1 MTQYARPDSDV
12 SRNSEWTNS
21 SSGTTDLYSFIDE
34 DTADDTD
41 YIKFNS
47 SWSENTSSVRFS
59 LSDISEPADLSTVK
73 VVFRSKA
80 YQAWFS
86 DISGK
91 VILYQG
97 SSAIAQKSY
106 SSASAWGGS
115 SFTTIDDFT
124 LSSAEA
130 GNITDWSDL
139 ELLFR
144 NNDNEGTGSYI
155 YISQA
160 YLEAGA
166 AAGGGSSSVFKI
178 ASRVKQQTTTTG
190 TGTVDLDTSVD
201 GFQSFVDGIGDGNTT
216 YYVLES
222 GDSWEVGVGTVT
234 DASPDTLSR
243 DTVLASSNSGSKI
256 SLADTSDVFCTQP
269 ASKAVLLDSDDR
281 VAVNQTS
288 PVSTLDVGGSVSG
301 AATELTYADDSTT
314 LDETH
319 GTVTVDTT
327 GAAAAAMDDVDIIL
341 PAAAAATKGRLYTVK
356 KIDTESTPVKVT
368 VASAGTI
375 DGETAVN
382 LFLQNDFITVQCVYD
397 GSSYA
402 WHIIAEY
409 HKPHVASLKQTSAQ
423 SIGSGSLVVVS
434 YDTIE
439 YEEGAEADT
448 ANEKITVK
456 RAGKYLVSAN
466 IAMTGM
472 GSAGYIQLNFET
484 NGSASERFNKV
495 RAKSSSEGN
504 PAAHCT
510 ALLDLDVDDYV
521 RVMAYHA
528 TGSSRNTNSGSAS
541 VQNEM
546 RFFVQEMR

>member
-1 MTQYARPDSDV
+1 M
-12 SRNSEWTNS
+12 
-21 SSGTTDLYSFIDE
+21 
-34 DTADDTD
+34 
-41 YIKFNS
+41 
-47 SWSENTSSVRFS
+47 
-59 LSDISEPADLSTVK
+59 
-73 VVFRSKA
+73 
-80 YQAWFS
+80 
-86 DISGK
+86 
-91 VILYQG
+91 
-97 SSAIAQKSY
+97 
-106 SSASAWGGS
+106 
-115 SFTTIDDFT
+115 
-124 LSSAEA
+124 
-130 GNITDWSDL
+130 
-139 ELLFR
+139 
-144 NNDNEGTGSYI
+144 
-155 YISQA
+155 
-160 YLEAGA
+160 
-166 AAGGGSSSVFKI
+166 VFKV
-178 ASRVKQQTTTTG
+178 ASRVKETTTTTG
-190 TGTVDLDTSVD
+190 TGTINLAGAAD
-201 GFQSFVDGIGDGNTT
+201 GFQTFVAGVGNGYQC
-216 YYVLES
+216 YYAITS
-222 GDSWEVGVGTVT
+222 GNDWEVGSGTVI

-281 VAVNQTS
+281 VAINQSS

-301 AATELTYADDSTT
+301 AATEFTYADDSTT
-314 LDETH
+314 LGETH

-327 GAAAAAMDDVDIIL
+327 GAAAMMMDDVDIIL

-375 DGETAVN
+375 DGQTAVD

-397 GSSYA
+397 GSAYA
-402 WHIIAEY
+402 WHVIAEY

-423 SIGSGSLVVVS
+423 SIGSGSLVVIA

-439 YEEGAEADT
+439 YEEGADADT

-456 RAGKYLVSAN
+456 RAGKYLISAN

-472 GSAGYIQLNFET
+472 YSTGYIQLNFET
-484 NGSASERFNKV
+484 NALSSERFNKV
-495 RAKSSSEGN
+495 RAKASNEGN

-528 TGSSRNTNSGSAS
+528 TGFSVNTNSGSAS